1 MATIPFRERLAQDKP
16 LLADGAMG
24 TTLHT
29 MGMKMDVCFD
39 ALNLTDPA
47 LVASV
52 HRSYL
57 EAGAEII
64 ETNTFSANPYKLSEF
79 NLQKKTIE
87 INEAGVEL
95 ARRVIDASFRKDVYL
110 AGAVGPLGVYLAPFG
125 RVREE
130 DAYRAF
136 RKQIGAMIR
145 GIDLLVLETFSDLP
159 ELAIAFKVARDL
171 NPDIPILVST
181 TYTRD
186 DRTLMGDTP
195 VNAARY
201 LSELKPDI
209 IGINCSSGPAQLRRL
224 LLMMKNAVPD
234 AKFSVMPNA
243 GWPETVGGRVIY
255 PSNMEYFGEY
265 ALAFA
270 EAGAT
275 IIGGCCGTTPEH
287 IGAMREALDDE
298 KRTHSIMLDPI
309 PDEAVNGNGDTPEA
323 MTQLQQKLAVGN
335 FVVTVEMSP
344 PRGFVT
350 QKVVAAAEM
359 LRSAGVDT
367 INVSDSPMARMRMS
381 PWATAHLIQDR
392 VGIETVLHFPTR
404 GRNMLR
410 VQGDLLAAH
419 ALGVRNIFVVMGDPT
434 HIGDYPDAFNTQD
447 VVPSGL
453 VHIIKQQLN
462 KGLDQAG
469 NSITQPTSFFVGTAL
484 NLNRPELE
492 KEIELLRKKIDAG
505 ADYALSQ
512 PIYDPAIAERFLKRY
527 EEIEGQPV
535 PIPILVG
542 LLPLHNDRHAAF
554 LQHEVPGIHIPESQM
569 ERIAGA
575 DDQAAEGVK
584 MAQELLLDLKDLVQ
598 GTYLMPPFGKYHLA
612 AEVVDVL
619 AIPTL

>member
-1 MATIPFRERLAQDKP
+1 MATIPFRERLKQNKP

-52 HRSYL
+52 HRKYL

-64 ETNTFSANPYKLSEF
+64 ETNTFSANPYKLAEF
-79 NLQKKTIE
+79 NLQDRTME

-95 ARRVIDASFRKDVYL
+95 ARRVIEASFREDVYL
-110 AGAVGPLGVYLAPFG
+110 AGAIGPLGVYLAPFG

-145 GIDLLVLETFSDLP
+145 GVDLLIFETFSDLP
-159 ELAIAFKVARDL
+159 ELAIAVKVARDL
-171 NPDIPILVST
+171 DPDIPIVVST

-201 LSELKPDI
+201 LSELEPDI

-224 LLMMKNAVPD
+224 LMMMKNAVPD
-234 AKFSVMPNA
+234 AKYSVMPNA
-243 GWPETVGGRVIY
+243 GWPETIGGRVIY

-270 EAGAT
+270 EAGAS

-287 IGAMREALDDE
+287 IAAMREALDDE
-298 KRTHSIMLDPI
+298 TRTHSILLAPI
-309 PDEAVNGNGDTPEA
+309 ADEEINGHGGSPEK
-323 MTQLQQKLAVGN
+323 MTRLQQKLADGK
-335 FVVTVEMSP
+335 FVVTVEMAP

-453 VHIIKQQLN
+453 IHIIKKQLN
-462 KGLDQAG
+462 EGLDQAG

-484 NLNRPELE
+484 NLNRTDVEN
-492 KEIELLRKKIDAG
+492 EIDLLRKKIEAG
-505 ADYALSQ
+505 ADFALSQ
-512 PIYDPAIAERFLKRY
+512 PIYDPSIAERFLKRY
-527 EEIEGQPV
+527 EEIEGQSV
-535 PIPILVG
+535 PIPILAG
-542 LLPLHNDRHAAF
+542 LLPLFNDRHAAF
-554 LQHEVPGIHIPESQM
+554 LQFEVPGIQIPESQM

-575 DDQAAEGVK
+575 EDQAAEGVK

-598 GTYLMPPFGKYHLA
+598 GAYLMPPFAKYHLA